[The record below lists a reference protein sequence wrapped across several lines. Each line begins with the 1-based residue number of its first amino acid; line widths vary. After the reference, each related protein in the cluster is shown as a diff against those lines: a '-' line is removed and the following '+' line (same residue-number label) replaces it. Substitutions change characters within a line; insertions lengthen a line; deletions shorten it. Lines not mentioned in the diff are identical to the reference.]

1 MIYVGIILFLL
12 LVGDLSLQYYN
23 KWKKNKLS
31 INIKETLEKVGYP
44 LITIENN
51 GYDAYFLIDTGANS
65 NIINSRVIEDFSYS
79 PIKGNVSMIGVEGNN
94 QKGRLVKFNFK
105 FKGKYNMAD
114 VFQVTDLKGLDTIF
128 NGTEFTVVGILG
140 TPFLERF
147 GCIVDFNDL
156 VIYPNYNKTLKYD
169 LLCKQAK
176 DN

>member
-12 LVGDLSLQYYN
+12 IVGDLTLQYYN

-65 NIINSRVIEDFSYS
+65 NIINSRVIGDFSYT
-79 PIKGNVSMIGVEGNN
+79 PVEETGSLLGAEGTR
-94 QKGRLVKFNFK
+94 QPGKFVKFDFK
-105 FKGKYNMAD
+105 FKNKYNMTD
-114 VFQVTDLKGLDTIF
+114 TFLVTDIKGLDVMF
-128 NGTEFTVVGILG
+128 NDTEFTVIGVLGI
-140 TPFLERF
+140 PFLERF

-156 VIYPNYNKTLKYD
+156 VIYPNYNKTLEYD

-176 DN
+176 NN